1 MATFTWEV
9 YSDTPAWH
17 GIGSNKFVFSG
28 SPSDLSEPIT
38 VGEWQL
44 GSHLGDGSPGADQC
58 GANHMPNVKYVSNTQ
73 FDGGAGVET
82 LNDVNL
88 VATECTLRIKFTDAS
103 PVAISGARFYA
114 YDGTTVTEAA
124 NGVEAYAF
132 EQGVSATE
140 WTQICD
146 DSGSIGGDNDGERLD
161 LEDQVAATEHYYYI
175 AVSARPEAVGE
186 KTEFDFGIALTYS

>member
-17 GIGSNKFVFSG
+17 GISTNNFVFSG
-28 SPSDLSEPIT
+28 SATDLDEPIT

-58 GANHMPNVKYVSNTQ
+58 GSNHMPNVQYISDTQ
-73 FDGGAGVET
+73 FNGGSGTET
-82 LNDVNL
+82 LNDTNL
-88 VATECTLRIKFTDAS
+88 VATECTLRIKFTDS
-103 PVAISGARFYA
+103 SSVAISSARFYA
-114 YDGTTVTEAA
+114 FDGVTNTEAA
-124 NGVEAYAF
+124 VGIEAYAF
-132 EQGVSATE
+132 EQGVTATE

-146 DSGSIGGDNDGERLD
+146 DSGDIGGDNTGERLD
-161 LEDQVAATEHYYYI
+161 LGDKTAATEHYFYL
-175 AVSARPEAVGE
+175 AVSARPESVGE